1 MKKFLSILAVL
12 ITAAVLVVAGACA
25 SEDEREDVFQTN
37 MSVQEQAVGGE
48 ASETV
53 GNTKSEL
60 KNDSD
65 SLIGA
70 DGIAA
75 GEVGERASGCPRL
88 KVSPGS
94 QSGCPRLRHIGRRD
108 GLSAGREA
116 LLPRRERLS
125 KKSCCGRLLPICRS
139 CAQLKLREQT
149 VSVYC
154 FSFIIFT
161 YNSVRFR
168 TTSQQM
174 FATNAENF
182 VKRLHTRI

>member
-25 SEDEREDVFQTN
+25 SEDEREDVSQTN
-37 MSVQEQAVGGE
+37 MSVQVQAVGGE
-48 ASETV
+48 SSETV

-94 QSGCPRLRHIGRRD
+94 RDVLACDISGGGSDFQPGEKLSYRGASVCQKNHVAGDYCPYVVH
-108 GLSAGREA
+108 A
-116 LLPRRERLS
+116 LNLN
-125 KKSCCGRLLPICRS
+125 C
-139 CAQLKLREQT
+139 
-149 VSVYC
+149 VS
-154 FSFIIFT
+154 
-161 YNSVRFR
+161 R
-168 TTSQQM
+168 Q
-174 FATNAENF
+174 
-182 VKRLHTRI
+182 

>member
-12 ITAAVLVVAGACA
+12 ITAAVLVVACACA
-25 SEDEREDVFQTN
+25 SEDEREDVSQTN
-37 MSVQEQAVGGE
+37 MSVQVQAVGGE
-48 ASETV
+48 SSETV

-94 QSGCPRLRHIGRRD
+94 RDVLACDISGGGSDFQPGEK
-108 GLSAGREA
+108 LSYRGASVCQKNYVAGDYGSHVVHV
-116 LLPRRERLS
+116 LS
-125 KKSCCGRLLPICRS
+125 LNC
-139 CAQLKLREQT
+139 
-149 VSVYC
+149 VS
-154 FSFIIFT
+154 
-161 YNSVRFR
+161 R
-168 TTSQQM
+168 Q
-174 FATNAENF
+174 
-182 VKRLHTRI
+182 